1 MRKLKAS
8 HTPPFTAWPPARE
21 LSLPGTQGRG
31 SGGGRAAASCG
42 ESRPGPAPRGAASC
56 PWTLGLLL
64 SFMEA
69 ILPARGSHGHS
80 HGAQWL
86 PLRAQC
92 ERSSAQQLGGSLPTA
107 QCLVWCWTPV
117 CMTGKSQRKAQEQDL
132 IRRTVFI
139 HPCTTHAIFI
149 LGTDSHCSPFRAPFS
164 LSLPYLTQ

>member
-21 LSLPGTQGRG
+21 LSLPGTRGRG
-31 SGGGRAAASCG
+31 SGGGQAAASCG

-56 PWTLGLLL
+56 PRTLGLLL

-86 PLRAQC
+86 PVRVQC
-92 ERSSAQQLGGSLPTA
+92 MCGSAQQLGGSLPA
-107 QCLVWCWTPV
+107 ALLRLVWCWTPAYV
-117 CMTGKSQRKAQEQDL
+117 TGKYQRKAQEQDL
-132 IRRTVFI
+132 I
-139 HPCTTHAIFI
+139 
-149 LGTDSHCSPFRAPFS
+149 
-164 LSLPYLTQ
+164 